1 MYLDLSSRTSG
12 AALPRSNRAE
22 VRNPVLA
29 LPCAE
34 RARFMPPEAREWL
47 IEFLIDLRRDARERA
62 EKAWRTYKAPQACYW
77 RVIAVWSSHL
87 AHALRKTAP
96 AAQEAP

>member
-1 MYLDLSSRTSG
+1 MYLDLNSRTSG

-29 LPCAE
+29 LPCAQ
-34 RARFMPPEAREWL
+34 RISSMPPEAREWL
-47 IEFLIDLRRDARERA
+47 IEFLLDLRRDARERA
-62 EKAWRTYKAPQACYW
+62 EKCWRSRKAPLSLYW

>member
-1 MYLDLSSRTSG
+1 MYLDLSSPTSG

-29 LPCAE
+29 LPCAQ
-34 RARFMPPEAREWL
+34 RASSMPPEAREWL
-47 IEFLIDLRRDARERA
+47 IGFLLDLRRDARERA
-62 EKAWRTYKAPQACYW
+62 EHCWRARKSPLAVYW
-77 RVIAVWSSHL
+77 RVIGVWASHL

-96 AAQEAP
+96 AGERS